1 MNKVYD
7 RVYKILSGIQIYAIT
22 VTSIIDAK

>member
-1 MNKVYD
+1 MNKVCE

-22 VTSIIDAK
+22 VTNIIDAK